1 MTQQEAELKVVELKR
16 AYNETRKKI
25 EEEFISKAQELK
37 QTHYED
43 MMFLNANISNCI
55 RELGMTDDEE
65 RKRDLRD
72 ALRNAK
78 SERERKKGLYKS
90 TYSLMR
96 IEHQSTIT
104 YESHKVKNDIAEV
117 MASVDERGD
126 RYWKQKYEQ
135 LANQPVATI

>member
-55 RELGMTDDEE
+55 RELGMTADEE

-72 ALRNAK
+72 ALRTAK
-78 SERERKKGLYKS
+78 AERERKKGLYKS
-90 TYSLMR
+90 TYDLMR
-96 IEHQSTIT
+96 IQHQSTIT
-104 YESHKVKNDIAEV
+104 YESHKVKNDIAEI
-117 MASVDERGD
+117 MASVDERGE

>member
-1 MTQQEAELKVVELKR
+1 MTQQEAELKVVELKK
-16 AYNETRKKI
+16 AYNEKRREI
-25 EEEFISKAQELK
+25 EETFISKAQELK

-55 RELGMTDDEE
+55 RELGMTEDEE

-78 SERERKKGLYKS
+78 AERERKKGLYKS
-90 TYSLMR
+90 TCSLMR

-117 MASVDERGD
+117 MASVDERGE

-135 LANQPVATI
+135 LANQPVATL

>member
-25 EEEFISKAQELK
+25 EKEFISKAQELK

-43 MMFLNANISNCI
+43 IMFLNANISNCI

-65 RKRDLRD
+65 RKRELRD
-72 ALRNAK
+72 ALRTAK
-78 SERERKKGLYKS
+78 AERERKKGLYKS
-90 TYSLMR
+90 TYSLMC
-96 IEHQSTIT
+96 IEHQSTLT
-104 YESHKVKNDIAEV
+104 YESHKVKNNIAEV
-117 MASVDERGD
+117 MASVDERGE
-126 RYWKQKYEQ
+126 RYWKQRYEQ

>member
-16 AYNETRKKI
+16 AYNELRKKI
-25 EEEFISKAQELK
+25 EQEFISKAQELK

-55 RELGMTDDEE
+55 RELGMTEDEE
-65 RKRDLRD
+65 RKRELRE
-72 ALRNAK
+72 ALRTAK
-78 SERERKKGLYKS
+78 AERERKKGMYKS
-90 TYSLMR
+90 TYALMR
-96 IEHQSTIT
+96 IQHQSTIT

-117 MASVDERGD
+117 MASVDERGE

-135 LANQPVATI
+135 LVGGA

>member
-43 MMFLNANISNCI
+43 IMFLNANISNCI
-55 RELGMTDDEE
+55 RELGMTEDEE

-78 SERERKKGLYKS
+78 AERERKKELYKS
-90 TYSLMR
+90 TCSLMR

-117 MASVDERGD
+117 MASVDERGE